1 MLVDDPVA
9 GLARGPRVDA
19 ERGDAEVMPDG
30 PERLAP
36 VVDLVDLFDSRNG
49 VVAHGSIVSRPSQA
63 ARAPRPTG
71 GRGGGPGQG
80 EAPPPPR
87 AGGFFIG
94 EVAAKGNRRW
104 RGGGV
109 GAERVEGRERGGAPP
124 TPRPG
129 RGGIAPPLALDT
141 LDQRRLT

>member
-63 ARAPRPTG
+63 ARASSSACTP
-71 GRGGGPGQG
+71 
-80 EAPPPPR
+80 
-87 AGGFFIG
+87 
-94 EVAAKGNRRW
+94 
-104 RGGGV
+104 
-109 GAERVEGRERGGAPP
+109 PP
-124 TPRPG
+124 TPRPNFTPPWIAFP
-129 RGGIAPPLALDT
+129 RGKQALRSASAATRPP
-141 LDQRRLT
+141 RPS

>member
-63 ARAPRPTG
+63 ARAPSS
-71 GRGGGPGQG
+71 
-80 EAPPPPR
+80 ACPP
-87 AGGFFIG
+87 
-94 EVAAKGNRRW
+94 
-104 RGGGV
+104 
-109 GAERVEGRERGGAPP
+109 PP
-124 TPRPG
+124 TPRPNFPSP
-129 RGGIAPPLALDT
+129 RNAFPRRTAALRSARARA
-141 LDQRRLT
+141 L